1 MGRYHDK
8 FGGYYSYVRT
18 PVSDDDWNK
27 GYSKTESAFII
38 NSNEYTN
45 EVIQDIDLVRFS
57 NGNTFR
63 VIEIINDWKNI
74 VIRLEADRILNSE
87 KYGGEIGRAHV

>member
-1 MGRYHDK
+1 M
-8 FGGYYSYVRT
+8 
-18 PVSDDDWNK
+18 
-27 GYSKTESAFII
+27 
-38 NSNEYTN
+38 
-45 EVIQDIDLVRFS
+45 IQDIDLVRFS

-87 KYGGEIGRAHV
+87 KYGGVEDIVFINSKKEEYKPAIRASMDYKERYSDVWQDILRMI